1 MTKKRVGILRG
12 GTGEHYHSSLQKGGD
27 IISHVM
33 EKLSH
38 KYAPVDILIDKDH
51 VWHCSGKPVTP
62 SDLVHK
68 VDVVW
73 NLSHPSFSN
82 ILSSLSIPNIGA
94 SPFLGTLQTSRDML
108 KGFVKNIGLDMPRH
122 IVLPVYQKD
131 FDGAREKYAIKKA
144 KQIFEKFGSPWIVK
158 SFMSDSNMGPVR
170 GREGSQRP
178 SASNGMGI
186 HLAKTFPELV
196 NAIEDGVR
204 HNKSILIEEFIL
216 GKTVSTH
223 SLREWRGEDIYV
235 FPPEDF
241 SKKEKE
247 NLSSLARELHSH
259 IGAEYYLKVD
269 FILHPRGRAYVVGFS
284 FLPDVKKNSHFSRAC
299 QSVGA
304 KAHHV
309 MEHILEKAKI

>member
-1 MTKKRVGILRG
+1 MRG

-158 SFMSDSNMGPVR
+158 SFMLDSSMGPVR

-196 NAIEDGVR
+196 NAIEDGVK
-204 HNKSILIEEFIL
+204 HEQSILIEEFIE
-216 GKTVSTH
+216 GKIVSMH
-223 SLREWRGEDIYV
+223 SMHKFRNQDIYT
-235 FPPEDF
+235 FPLGNLFGGF
-241 SKKEKE
+241 SIGEKE
-247 NLSSLARELHSH
+247 MLTQIAKNLHNHVDAKH
-259 IGAEYYLKVD
+259 YLKSD
-269 FILHPRGRAYVVGFS
+269 FILTPRGKVYLLGIES
-284 FLPDVKKNSHFSRAC
+284 HPNLKNDSHFSEVC
-299 QSVGA
+299 ESVGVKTEHA
-304 KAHHV
+304 I
-309 MEHILEKAKI
+309 EHILEHALR